1 MSQQIEDHFVKQFT
15 AGITHLAE
23 QKMSRFRPNVMEE
36 TIVPGDR
43 AFFDQLGSVTA
54 TKVTTRH
61 ADTPL
66 TDTPHSRRM
75 VTPAPFKHADL
86 IDKADKI
93 RTLNDPTNAYVVA
106 FARAFGRAIDD
117 EIIAAAFATAYTGVD
132 GTGTETWASLT
143 AAQTIGTGTA
153 FTLDKIVKANKILR
167 AAEHDPE
174 EGFNFAASQE
184 QFEDMLLDSTIT
196 SADYNSVR
204 ALMMQFEDMLLDST
218 ITSADYNSVRALM
231 IGEIQS
237 FMGFNWIPTERLGTT
252 GGERR
257 CIAWAKNSL
266 LLGVAE
272 NPQGRISERADKNYS
287 TQVYYEMDIGATR
300 MQGDGVV
307 EVLTTE

>member
-204 ALMMQFEDMLLDST
+204 ALM
-218 ITSADYNSVRALM
+218 

-237 FMGFNWIPTERLGTT
+237 FMGFNWIPTERLGTAS
-252 GGERR
+252 GERR

>member
-204 ALMMQFEDMLLDST
+204 ALM
-218 ITSADYNSVRALM
+218 

-237 FMGFNWIPTERLGTT
+237 FMGFNWIPTERLGTASS
-252 GGERR
+252 ERR